1 MNTYDTIK
9 RSITQ
14 LLNKGIVYEAWG
26 VKCYWVIEE
35 YIHANLVRR
44 YGLHNETMCL
54 NLRPGLPSAPLSIR
68 RASLPQPSSVRVHHS
83 R

>member
-14 LLNKGIVYEAWG
+14 LLNKAIVYEAWG

-35 YIHANLVRR
+35 YIHTNLVRR
-44 YGLHNETMCL
+44 YGLQNEDD
-54 NLRPGLPSAPLSIR
+54 
-68 RASLPQPSSVRVHHS
+68 VR
-83 R
+83 